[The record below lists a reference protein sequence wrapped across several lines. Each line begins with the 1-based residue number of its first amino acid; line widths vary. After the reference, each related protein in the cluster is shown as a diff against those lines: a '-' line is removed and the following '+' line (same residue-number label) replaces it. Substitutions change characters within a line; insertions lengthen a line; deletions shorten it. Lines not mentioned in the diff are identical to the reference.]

1 MKQLTAIIIGAGG
14 RGRGYS
20 KFVLNNPEM
29 YEVVGVAEPIDVR
42 RNLIIERHP
51 KAAEAA
57 YKCWTEI
64 LARPRFAD
72 IAIITTMDRM
82 HIEPAL
88 RAIELGYD
96 ILLEKPLAAT
106 PEDCKRLVEAAEAKG
121 TRVLICHV
129 LRYTPFFRALREIID
144 SGRLGRVISVIH
156 TEGVGHIHQSH
167 SYVRGN
173 WRKESESS
181 FMLLAK
187 SCHDLDILQWLIGRE
202 CRRIQSFGSLSYFT
216 HENRPEGAPDYC
228 LDGCPHSA
236 TCCYDAE
243 KVYVRNT
250 GGWMRAHAC
259 DLKDPTEAE
268 LREYFHHSPYG
279 RCVFACDND
288 VVDHQTVNMEFDD
301 GCTVTFNMN
310 AFNIGGRTIRIM
322 GTKGELEAWMDRD
335 YINFSNLVTGE
346 TEQISIKDA
355 IGDESIAGGH
365 GGGDGGIMRA
375 LYDMIACGIESKSV
389 CDVRTAYKNHLLAFA
404 AEQSRHTGKVIDLA
418 EYEASIK

>member
-14 RGRGYS
+14 RGRRYS
-20 KFVLNNPEM
+20 KFILNNPEM
-29 YEVVGVAEPIDVR
+29 YDVVGVAEPIDVR
-42 RNLIIERHP
+42 RDLIIERHP

-144 SGRLGRVISVIH
+144 SGRLGRVMSVIH
-156 TEGVGHIHQSH
+156 TEGIGHLHFSS
-167 SYVRGN
+167 SYVRGSWHN
-173 WRKESESS
+173 EAESS

-187 SCHDLDILQWLIGRE
+187 SCHDVDILQWLLGRE
-202 CRRIQSFGSLSYFT
+202 CLRVQSFGSLGYFT
-216 HENRPEGAPDYC
+216 RENQPKGAPDYC
-228 LDGCPHSA
+228 LDGCPHADS
-236 TCCYDAE
+236 CPYDAE
-243 KVYVRNT
+243 KIYLKSTSRWK
-250 GGWMRAHAC
+250 GARLC
-259 DLKDPTEAE
+259 DDPYPSDDAIREA
-268 LREYFHHSPYG
+268 LQRGPYG

-288 VVDHQTVNMEFDD
+288 VADHQTVNMEFEG
-301 GCTVTFNMN
+301 GCTVTFSVN
-310 AFNIGGRTIRIM
+310 AFNIGGRSIRIM
-322 GTKGELEAWMDRD
+322 GTHGELEAWMDRD
-335 YINFSNLVTGE
+335 TIKFSNLITKE
-346 TEQISIKDA
+346 TEDIRISDA
-355 IGDESIAGGH
+355 VGDETIFGGH
-365 GGGDGGIMRA
+365 GGGDEGIMYA
-375 LYDMIACGIESKSV
+375 LHDLIANGAASKSV
-389 CDVRTAYKNHLLAFA
+389 CDVRTAYRNHLIAFA
-404 AEQSRHTGKVIDLA
+404 AEESRHTGKVIDLA
-418 EYEASIK
+418 EYEASVK